1 MSSAC
6 SSCSTS
12 AASAVAARSAGV
24 QEKVAAAILKANIA
38 AEKSAV
44 LALLGA
50 TQQDNS
56 SLANVSAGIGGN
68 LNVTV

>member
-6 SSCSTS
+6 SSCSAT
-12 AASAVAARSAGV
+12 SAVAARSAGV
-24 QEKVAAAILKANIA
+24 QEKVAATILKANIA

-56 SLANVSAGIGGN
+56 SLADVSAGIGGS
-68 LNVTV
+68 LNVTA

>member
-1 MSSAC
+1 M
-6 SSCSTS
+6 
-12 AASAVAARSAGV
+12 
-24 QEKVAAAILKANIA
+24 QEKVAATILKANIA

-56 SLANVSAGIGGN
+56 SLANVSAGIGGS
-68 LNVTV
+68 LNVTAERPKARRPPASPLPRSA